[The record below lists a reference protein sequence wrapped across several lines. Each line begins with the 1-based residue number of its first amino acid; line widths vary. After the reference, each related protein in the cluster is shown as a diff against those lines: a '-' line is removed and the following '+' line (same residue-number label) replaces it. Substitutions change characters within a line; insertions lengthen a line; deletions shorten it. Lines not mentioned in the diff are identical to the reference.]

1 MHQTFETFDYVN
13 KMGFRRTL
21 TVEKNQNGKYTVTI
35 SNRDTKRALHAPVE
49 WTIEQLNY
57 FLREMKAKESNKE

>member
-1 MHQTFETFDYVN
+1 MYQTFDYIN

-21 TVEKNQNGKYTVTI
+21 TVEKNQNGKYNVTI
-35 SNRDTKRALHAPVE
+35 LNRDTKTALHTPVE